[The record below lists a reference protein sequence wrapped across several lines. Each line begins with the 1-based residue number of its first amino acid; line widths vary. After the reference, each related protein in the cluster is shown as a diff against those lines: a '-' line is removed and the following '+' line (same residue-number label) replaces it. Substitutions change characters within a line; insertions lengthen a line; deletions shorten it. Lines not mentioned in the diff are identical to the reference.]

1 MQSVRCRFRRLIRRR
16 ISLENHVSL
25 VVIRSGHGTT
35 DKMTALLRVLYMTF
49 YLLERNH
56 SEVDLALF
64 LEVEGALDESIRAAA
79 QGRDW

>member
-1 MQSVRCRFRRLIRRR
+1 LIRRR

-79 QGRDW
+79 RGCDW